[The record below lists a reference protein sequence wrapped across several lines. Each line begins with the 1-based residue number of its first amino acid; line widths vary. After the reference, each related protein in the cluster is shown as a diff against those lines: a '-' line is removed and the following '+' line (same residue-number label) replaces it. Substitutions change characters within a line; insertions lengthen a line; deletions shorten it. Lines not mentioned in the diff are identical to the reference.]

1 MKTHLSGLVSLALL
15 SSVILACGLLPHD
28 STAIISTLQDQP
40 TAEPWHASIPS
51 PTFSVINSQAVQ
63 LTLKEAGYCKAL
75 APDDWSFTSIPPY
88 VGADLFSPD
97 QSSHAAW
104 GITSIYKALF
114 PTPQSALIYLLNA
127 MGYHSASL
135 LSEPVEVGYG
145 FMMAGFTSGIGRQG
159 WLIFKLYDLDASFY
173 VISVYLGATT
183 SESWEINGPKVLT
196 SAISIRCVSQLRPTS
211 ANLDLD
217 LSDPS
222 NKADNPEVELSEKWS
237 EAILGFENVYSPTT
251 NDHYLAPLES
261 YWETGP
267 QGGGYYRELPGG
279 GIEKLMRGFG
289 DY

>member
-1 MKTHLSGLVSLALL
+1 MKTRVIFWFFIALFETA
-15 SSVILACGLLPHD
+15 ILACGLLPLEP
-28 STAIISTLQDQP
+28 TAMVGTPQDHP
-40 TAEPWHASIPS
+40 TAESWHASIPA
-51 PTFSVINSQAVQ
+51 PAAQVIDAQAIQ

-88 VGADLFSPD
+88 VGADLFSLD

-114 PTPQSALIYLLNA
+114 PTPQSALIYLLDA

-135 LSEPVEVGYG
+135 LEEPVEIGYG
-145 FMMAGFTSGIGRQG
+145 FMTAGFSSGIGRQG
-159 WLIFKLYDLDASFY
+159 QLIFKLYDLDTSFY

-183 SESWEINGPKVLT
+183 SENWEINGPEALT
-196 SAISIRCVSQLRPTS
+196 AAISIRCVSQLRPST

-217 LSDPS
+217 LSDAS
-222 NKADNPEVELSEKWS
+222 NKADNPEVDLSEKWS

-251 NDHYLAPLES
+251 GDHFLAPINS

-267 QGGGYYRELPGG
+267 DGGGYYRELPGG
-279 GIEKLMRGFG
+279 GFEKLEFGFG